1 MVRDPLAEA
10 PSAQELFP
18 AQRHRSNAGLRRL
31 ALRAA
36 SVAAVAALVSGS
48 VVLGGL
54 PRGPTITEALVAS
67 TDPVTSEAAE
77 EPAPTL
83 GAEARQRWREA
94 LLEAFPDWSAG
105 RPQAPSEQ
113 TSPEQAS
120 PTPFAQQ
127 EPAPQDPSPA
137 TPGLPA
143 QTVPLP
149 VPRPPEFR
157 RPAGTETTR
166 RADRQASRR
175 TRTAAIPAPAP
186 DDRNFLEKF
195 FGIERTSTPA
205 MAYAAL
211 ETPSPATLPRQRI
224 VPPANPD
231 PAAVAVYDISARI
244 VTLPNGTKL
253 EAHSG
258 LGEIMD
264 DPRNAHVR
272 MRGATPPGTYDLTE
286 REDLFHG
293 VRAIR
298 LTPVGGS
305 GAVYGRVGLLAH
317 TYMLGP
323 TGASNGCV
331 SFKDY
336 QAFLQAYLRGEIQ
349 RLVVVPGRGQDAP
362 PSVAQQAPPSAT
374 PPGPA
379 RSARLGTDA

>member
-1 MVRDPLAEA
+1 M
-10 PSAQELFP
+10 
-18 AQRHRSNAGLRRL
+18 
-31 ALRAA
+31 
-36 SVAAVAALVSGS
+36 

-54 PRGPTITEALVAS
+54 PHRSPS
-67 TDPVTSEAAE
+67 SDPVAPPAAIAAAE
-77 EPAPTL
+77 AIPDPAPTL
-83 GAEARQRWREA
+83 GAEAGQRWREA
-94 LLEAFPDWSAG
+94 LLEAFPDWSAE
-105 RPQAPSEQ
+105 RPTAQ
-113 TSPEQAS
+113 PETA
-120 PTPFAQQ
+120 TPFAQQ
-127 EPAPQDPSPA
+127 DPAPQDAPAPSE
-137 TPGLPA
+137 PGLLA

-157 RPAGTETTR
+157 RPAAPETIR

-175 TRTAAIPAPAP
+175 TRTAAIAAPAP

-195 FGIERTSTPA
+195 FGIERSASPA
-205 MAYAAL
+205 LAYAAL

-231 PAAVAVYDISARI
+231 PAAVAIYDISARI

-258 LGEIMD
+258 LGESMD
-264 DPRNAHVR
+264 DPRNVHVR

-298 LTPVGGS
+298 LTPVGGTA
-305 GAVYGRVGLLAH
+305 AVYGRVGLLAH

-362 PSVAQQAPPSAT
+362 PSIAQQPPAAT
-374 PPGPA
+374 G
-379 RSARLGTDA
+379 RSARLGNDA

>member
-1 MVRDPLAEA
+1 ML
-10 PSAQELFP
+10 
-18 AQRHRSNAGLRRL
+18 
-31 ALRAA
+31 
-36 SVAAVAALVSGS
+36 GS
-48 VVLGGL
+48 L
-54 PRGPTITEALVAS
+54 PRAPTATEAVILTVES
-67 TDPVTSEAAE
+67 TAND
-77 EPAPTL
+77 PAPTL
-83 GAEARQRWREA
+83 GAEASARWREA
-94 LLEAFPDWSAG
+94 LLEAFPDWSAE
-105 RPQAPSEQ
+105 RRTAPFEQTNPEQ
-113 TSPEQAS
+113 TSPETS
-120 PTPFAQQ
+120 PPEPATPFAQQ
-127 EPAPQDPSPA
+127 EPAPQDAPA
-137 TPGLPA
+137 AAPGLPS

-149 VPRPPEFR
+149 MPRPPEFR
-157 RPAGTETTR
+157 RPPNTETTR

-175 TRTAAIPAPAP
+175 TRTAAIPAPAA

-195 FGIERTSTPA
+195 FGIERTATPA

-258 LGEIMD
+258 LGEMMD
-264 DPRNAHVR
+264 DPRNVHVR

-298 LTPVGGS
+298 LTPVGGT

-349 RLVVVPGRGQDAP
+349 RLVVVPGGGQDAP
-362 PSVAQQAPPSAT
+362 PSLAQQAPPSVVQ
-374 PPGPA
+374 PPAAG
-379 RSARLGTDA
+379 RSARLGNDA

>member
-1 MVRDPLAEA
+1 MVEDPSSG
-10 PSAQELFP
+10 PQ
-18 AQRHRSNAGLRRL
+18 AQRFRSSTSLRRV

-54 PRGPTITEALVAS
+54 RTAPTSDPLVAS
-67 TDPVTSEAAE
+67 AGAVPGAVAQD
-77 EPAPTL
+77 PAPTL
-83 GAEARQRWREA
+83 GAEARARWREA
-94 LLEAFPDWSAG
+94 LLEAFPDWSAE
-105 RPQAPSEQ
+105 RPQAP
-113 TSPEQAS
+113 PEPA
-120 PTPFAQQ
+120 TPFAQQ
-127 EPAPQDPSPA
+127 EPVPQDAPPPGGPPA
-137 TPGLPA
+137 AEPNLLA

-157 RPAGTETTR
+157 RPIGPETTR

-175 TRTAAIPAPAP
+175 SRTAQIPAPAP

-195 FGIERTSTPA
+195 FGIERTATPA
-205 MAYAAL
+205 LAYAAL
-211 ETPSPATLPRQRI
+211 ETPSPANLPRQRI

-231 PAAVAVYDISARI
+231 PAAVAIYDISARI

-258 LGEIMD
+258 LGEMMD
-264 DPRNAHVR
+264 DPRNVHVR

-298 LTPVGGS
+298 LTPVGGTA
-305 GAVYGRVGLLAH
+305 AVYGRVGLLAH

-336 QAFLQAYLRGEIQ
+336 QAFLQAYLRGEVQ

-362 PSVAQQAPPSAT
+362 PSVAQQSPPAPAPT
-374 PPGPA
+374 PG
-379 RSARLGTDA
+379 RSARLGNDV